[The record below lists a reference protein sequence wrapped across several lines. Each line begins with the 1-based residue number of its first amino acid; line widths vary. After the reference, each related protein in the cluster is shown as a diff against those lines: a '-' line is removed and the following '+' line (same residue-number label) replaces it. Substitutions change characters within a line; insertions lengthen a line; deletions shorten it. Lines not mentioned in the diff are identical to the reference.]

1 MPSFTSSAIF
11 EGEIEDLSYDL
22 EGESLLRLVLTSI
35 AFFIISI
42 NTRCGEGE
50 PEFSLFFSGEID
62 YDFNIFLNYP
72 SLLVSVV
79 MGA

>member
-22 EGESLLRLVLTSI
+22 EGESPFRLVLPII

-42 NTRCGEGE
+42 NVRCGEGE
-50 PEFSLFFSGEID
+50 PEFSLFLSGEIV
-62 YDFNIFLNYP
+62 YDFNILPN
-72 SLLVSVV
+72 
-79 MGA
+79 